1 MATDSKTGMVGTTH
15 QTRHVALATTQSQRT
30 DGGQA
35 HGAGHTS
42 QEAHP
47 RMLLGLR

>member
-1 MATDSKTGMVGTTH
+1 MAADSKTGMVGTAH

-35 HGAGHTS
+35 HGAGHTA

>member
-1 MATDSKTGMVGTTH
+1 MAADSKTGMVGTAH

-47 RMLLGLR
+47 SMLLGLR

>member
-1 MATDSKTGMVGTTH
+1 MATDSKMGMVATTH
-15 QTRHVALATTQSQRT
+15 QTRHVALATTQSHSM
-30 DGGQA
+30 DSGQA

-47 RMLLGLR
+47 SMLLGLR